1 MNKCI
6 IKRKRVYE
14 IISTQI
20 LNHFT
25 FISFLFQP
33 YIEIVLG
40 KKFTNADGFLGLH
53 DPEAAELRKWVD
65 FVYSQVKLSYDLDC
79 FK

>member
-1 MNKCI
+1 MHHQKEMC
-6 IKRKRVYE
+6 V
-14 IISTQI
+14 
-20 LNHFT
+20 LNYFDTNSLSFH
-25 FISFLFQP
+25 IFLFQP

-40 KKFTNADGFLGLH
+40 KKFTNADGFFGLH

-65 FVYSQVKLSYDLDC
+65 FVYSQVKLSYDLDF